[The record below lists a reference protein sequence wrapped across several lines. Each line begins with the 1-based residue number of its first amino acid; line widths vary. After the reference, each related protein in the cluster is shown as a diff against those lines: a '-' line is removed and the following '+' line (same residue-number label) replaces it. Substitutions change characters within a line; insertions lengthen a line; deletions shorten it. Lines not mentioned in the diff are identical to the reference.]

1 MIGENLGLIFN
12 PFLRKFGHSFKYSG
26 FIGCK
31 GSLIVKRCHQQ
42 LALVFFHNPARF
54 FVISKIEREATQMQH
69 AKILGKKDGE
79 FEQAVVGLVICT
91 LII

>member
-1 MIGENLGLIFN
+1 MIGKNLGLIFN

-26 FIGCK
+26 FIGCE

-54 FVISKIEREATQMQH
+54 FVISKIEREAT
-69 AKILGKKDGE
+69 
-79 FEQAVVGLVICT
+79 
-91 LII
+91 